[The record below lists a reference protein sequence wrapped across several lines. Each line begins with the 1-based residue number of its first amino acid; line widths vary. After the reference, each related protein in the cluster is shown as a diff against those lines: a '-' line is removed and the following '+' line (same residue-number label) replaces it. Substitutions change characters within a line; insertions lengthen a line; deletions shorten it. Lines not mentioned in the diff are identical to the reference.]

1 MSSTTSSPAAY
12 DGDDATSGIPMATGL
27 GNSSSA
33 RPDRR
38 RYRRNSK
45 TSSKVASVGRSEDC
59 AAAVARETSKRMFLD
74 AAGAGDAVVSADCS
88 AGCAA
93 EWSGTWHDAE
103 GADGVC
109 LVGAAGCSQGLGGGL
124 EITK

>member
-1 MSSTTSSPAAY
+1 
-12 DGDDATSGIPMATGL
+12 MATGL
-27 GNSSSA
+27 GNSLSA

-103 GADGVC
+103 GDVC
-109 LVGAAGCSQGLGGGL
+109 LVDAAGCSQGLGGGL
-124 EITK
+124 GITK